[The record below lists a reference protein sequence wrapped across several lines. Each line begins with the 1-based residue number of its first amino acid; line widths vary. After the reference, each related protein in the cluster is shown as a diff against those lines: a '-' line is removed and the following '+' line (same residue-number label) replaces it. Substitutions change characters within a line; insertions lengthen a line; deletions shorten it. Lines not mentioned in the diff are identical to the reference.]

1 MTEPDASIVI
11 LQKLHLHPEEVDVV
25 DGLEIEAD
33 FVAGLEA
40 VHFRIA
46 AHELRFISRI
56 TELPVVELNLAIIGM
71 FHLLRGRPYHGIE
84 VTVVRSLGVI
94 VCRLLPPLLWV
105 DLEAR
110 RIEGEGVLLAEATQA
125 VDL

>member
-1 MTEPDASIVI
+1 MN
-11 LQKLHLHPEEVDVV
+11 
-25 DGLEIEAD
+25 GLEIEAD
-33 FVAGLEA
+33 FVADLEA

-56 TELPVVELNLAIIGM
+56 TELPVVELNLPIIGM
-71 FHLLRGRPYHGIE
+71 FYLLRSRPYHRVEIAVFGP
-84 VTVVRSLGVI
+84 LWVI
-94 VCRLLPPLLWV
+94 VCRLLPALLRV
-105 DLEAR
+105 DLETR